1 LFFFVVVVL
10 CFFSPFRGAL
20 SVLWGFA
27 FFYGGLLE
35 VGGPC
40 SADGFV
46 LLSVARF
53 SVLARGCSSRSRRQF
68 VCWWWC
74 CSL

>member
-1 LFFFVVVVL
+1 MASHHLLLSPASFVFSGSLFFFVVVVL

-35 VGGPC
+35 WV
-40 SADGFV
+40 V
-46 LLSVARF
+46 LLRRLQVRRRCF
-53 SVLARGCSSRSRRQF
+53 CCVL
-68 VCWWWC
+68 V
-74 CSL
+74 L